1 MLEILWIALAYV
13 LGSAPWGLVIART
26 FCGIDPRESGSRNT
40 GATNVARLCGFKWGV
55 VTLLCD
61 VAKGAMPVWLAFKVN
76 ASPAFV
82 SIVALACVLGHVF
95 SCFMKFRG
103 GKAVATSIGIFLPL
117 AFWQL
122 LASALLCTLVI
133 WRSGFVSLGS
143 LTLVT
148 ALPVALAVSGQW
160 VWLPLALGVWAV
172 VAWKHRENI
181 VRLRSGTEKSWLKSK
196 NNNETP
202 DATAPDTTAPDA
214 TAGAGTVGPDTAGPD
229 TTAPGA
235 TGPDTA
241 GAGNTAP
248 GNTAQ
253 HMSAPNAAQGASIQD
268 ASRKDG

>member
-248 GNTAQ
+248 GNDAQ

-268 ASRKDG
+268 ASRKGG

>member
-61 VAKGAMPVWLAFKVN
+61 VLKGALPVWLAFKIN

-160 VWLPLALGVWAV
+160 LWLPLALGVWAV
-172 VAWKHRENI
+172 VVWKHRENI
-181 VRLRSGTEKSWLKSK
+181 VRLRSGTEKSWIKSK
-196 NNNETP
+196 NNKE
-202 DATAPDTTAPDA
+202 
-214 TAGAGTVGPDTAGPD
+214 TAGSPAPEAAGPD
-229 TTAPGA
+229 TTTPGA
-235 TGPDTA
+235 NAA
-241 GAGNTAP
+241 GSD
-248 GNTAQ
+248 AQ
-253 HMSAPNAAQGASIQD
+253 HMSAPHAAEASGAQSASAPHAAED
-268 ASRKDG
+268 AGRKNG